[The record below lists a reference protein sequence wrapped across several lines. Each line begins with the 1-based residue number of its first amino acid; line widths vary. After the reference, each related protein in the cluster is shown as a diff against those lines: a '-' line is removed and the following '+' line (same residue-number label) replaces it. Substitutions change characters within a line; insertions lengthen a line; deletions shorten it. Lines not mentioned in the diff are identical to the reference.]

1 MPENSISTFLRK
13 LDLKSE
19 IRVPR
24 YRHFVSSKADDDLA
38 DRLISCNRTSTSLF
52 HQTLNILSCILAVS
66 QFKSEKALQ
75 REVCREEACWQ
86 LKAWVYELPGRQ
98 EGPLGCQACCWH
110 PQANHLRGGVEG
122 GGEFAVITSLL
133 SHREQPSQDT
143 AMYTRNM
150 RKGGGKLS

>member
-24 YRHFVSSKADDDLA
+24 YRHLVSSKADDDLA

-52 HQTLNILSCILAVS
+52 HQTLNILSCSAVS
-66 QFKSEKALQ
+66 EFKIKKEKALQ

-98 EGPLGCQACCWH
+98 GGPLGGQACCWH
-110 PQANHLRGGVEG
+110 PQANHLRGGG
-122 GGEFAVITSLL
+122 AVITSL
-133 SHREQPSQDT
+133 HNKQQ
-143 AMYTRNM
+143 TRHFLKENN
-150 RKGGGKLS
+150 RLQTLQCTLET